1 MDSNLI
7 RLTRLKSH
15 MLQLLSLDTQYL
27 HPLIIV
33 RATQHL
39 KELLTNRKQIKDL
52 YAFNR
57 SLIRGWLDEMMKTS
71 GSK

>member
-7 RLTRLKSH
+7 RLTRLKSS
-15 MLQLLSLDTQYL
+15 MLQLLPLDTQYL

-33 RATQHL
+33 RATQRH
-39 KELLTNRKQIKDL
+39 KELLTNRNQIKDL

-57 SLIRGWLDEMMKTS
+57 SMIRVWLNEMMKTS